1 MRKRFLTKLSLEWIF
16 AFFVLYVTPTPAYAG
31 KVLDTVRSGG
41 VLSWGSDAQGGAPY
55 VYPDPDNPSMQ
66 IGFEVDLAAAIAGE
80 MGAVARQFQSD
91 WESLIPSLKRG
102 DFHMAM
108 NGIEWTPERA
118 REVDF
123 SIPYYAFSLQLAGRA
138 GDRTMGSLDDTKGKR
153 VGTLGGSVAH
163 RFLESMPAVD
173 LKIYTGQVEPYR
185 DLELGRLDAV
195 LMDLPIAVFYAKSNP
210 RLKFAGP
217 PAAGGVYAIAT
228 PKGDVDFLREVD
240 RILGGLY
247 RSGKLKAIYE
257 RWGLWDENQERLAR
271 TALQKPGGSPA
282 PPPPGNGLGA
292 YVPLLLKGAGMTVLI
307 SVTAMAVAIA
317 LGLAVALLRIAGG
330 RFLKPLA
337 VAYIEIVR
345 GTPLLLQLYIVYYGL
360 PNIGVSLNAFMAA
373 VLALGVNYSAYEAEV
388 YRAGL
393 AAIPKG
399 QTEAG
404 FSLGMTL
411 PMIYRRILIPQAVK
425 IVLPPATNDFISLFK
440 DSSLVSIIAIVELTK
455 TYNILA
461 VSSLRYLELGALT
474 AALYLSMSLPLAY
487 LTSKLERKFHA
498 V

>member
-1 MRKRFLTKLSLEWIF
+1 MFWM
-16 AFFVLYVTPTPAYAG
+16 AFVFPAAAHAG
-31 KVLDTVRSGG
+31 GTLNAVRSGG

-55 VYPDPDNPSMQ
+55 VYPDPDNPANL
-66 IGFEVDLAAAIAGE
+66 IGFEVDLADAIAGE
-80 MGAVARQFQSD
+80 MGVAARQFQSD
-91 WESLIPSLKRG
+91 WESLVPSLKRG
-102 DFHMAM
+102 DFHIAM

-123 SIPYYAFSLQLAGRA
+123 SIPYYAFSLQLAVRA
-138 GDRTMGSLDDTKGKR
+138 GDRTLGSLDDAKGKR

-163 RFLESMPAVD
+163 RFLESMPAVR
-173 LKIYTGQVEPYR
+173 LKLYTGQVEPYR

-210 RLKFAGP
+210 RLRFAGP
-217 PAAGGVYAIAT
+217 PVAGGVYAIAA
-228 PKGDVDFLREVD
+228 PRGDADFLREID
-240 RILGGLY
+240 RILGDLF
-247 RSGKLKAIYE
+247 RSGKLQALYE
-257 RWGLWDENQERLAR
+257 RWGLWDENQEQLAR
-271 TALQKPGGSPA
+271 TALQKSGASPQA
-282 PPPPGNGLGA
+282 EAPPGNGLGV
-292 YVPLLLKGAGMTVLI
+292 YIPLLLKGAGMTVLI
-307 SVTAMAVAIA
+307 SVTAMAVAIV
-317 LGLAVALLRIAGG
+317 LGLFVALVRIAGG

-360 PNIGVSLNAFMAA
+360 PGIGVSLNAFMAA

-404 FSLGMTL
+404 LSLGMTL

-455 TYNILA
+455 AYNILA

-474 AALYLSMSLPLAY
+474 AALYLSMSLPLAF
-487 LTSKLERKFHA
+487 LTSKLERRFHA